1 MWHLHIFSF
10 FAMLLSLWQMLWW
23 LASSTF
29 PFLLPMLL
37 WLENVMCYYFYHL
50 QFNSLC
56 SFAPTVSL
64 VSLMLPI
71 FTIFALHFILVS
83 FNSSINSFEKVHS
96 PNRFAG
102 GRNCKNGI
110 YLRKIKY
117 SFPFTFKRQN
127 NKNSVT
133 VTDIIIIFIFL
144 TDDYIFYMTVCLKKS
159 DS

>member
-1 MWHLHIFSF
+1 
-10 FAMLLSLWQMLWW
+10 MLWW

-56 SFAPTVSL
+56 SFVPTVSL

-71 FTIFALHFILVS
+71 FTIFAHFILVS
-83 FNSSINSFEKVHS
+83 FNSSINSFQKVHS

-102 GRNCKNGI
+102 DRNCKNRI

-117 SFPFTFKRQN
+117 SFTFTFKRQS

-144 TDDYIFYMTVCLKKS
+144 TGYIFYQTVCLKKS